1 MTIPTLDAALSA
13 YSLTRADLPGI
24 EEAWATQFADL
35 DLPLPESPEAVLV
48 RLNPELDGTRDI
60 SIDEVTPR
68 SDGSLTVEV
77 AGYLVDE
84 DEEEE
89 YTTQTIHLTAEGA
102 LEFLVARESTERRRT
117 LNTLRISADR
127 TQTGTQPIWWLLTG
141 DTSVVRRYEN
151 ASRAWGSA
159 QRRVTYV
166 EEYLAQLDTLQN
178 SLDTRTPLDR
188 TVQDRYPY
196 AIGYARGLRPYGVDR
211 AAAREEDVVRADTVS
226 RVAGDLAEREP
237 RFAMMQEAMD
247 AAIALPEGALREFLL
262 GERES
267 RTYSTAVGTGRS
279 KKTVK
284 RTYTPTSDLVS
295 EHKKAVEQHTESTKM
310 RDTLAKRLAHF
321 RKDATGKLWA
331 ARAELAQAEAALA
344 AVWAEGWP
352 GDSDA
357 PAPVARDEDSL
368 LSW

>member
-1 MTIPTLDAALSA
+1 MTTPTLDAALSA

-48 RLNPELDGTRDI
+48 RLNPELDGARDI

-68 SDGSLTVEV
+68 SDGSLAVEV
-77 AGYLVDE
+77 AGYLGDE
-84 DEEEE
+84 DEEE
-89 YTTQTIHLTAEGA
+89 YTTQTIHLAADEA
-102 LEFLVARESTERRRT
+102 LEFLVARESGEVRRT
-117 LNTLRISADR
+117 LNSLRVSADR
-127 TQTGTQPIWWLLTG
+127 TQAGTQPIWWLLTG
-141 DTSVVRRYEN
+141 DNGVVRRYEN
-151 ASRAWGSA
+151 ASRVWGSA

-166 EEYLAQLDTLQN
+166 EEYLAQLDTLQD

-310 RDTLAKRLAHF
+310 RDILAKRLASF

-357 PAPVARDEDSL
+357 PAPFARDEDSL
-368 LSW
+368 LGW